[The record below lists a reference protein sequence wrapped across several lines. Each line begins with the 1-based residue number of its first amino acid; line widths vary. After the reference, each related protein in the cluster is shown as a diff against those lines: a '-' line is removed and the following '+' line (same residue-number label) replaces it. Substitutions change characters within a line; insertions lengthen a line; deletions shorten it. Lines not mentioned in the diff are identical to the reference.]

1 MYNPYSLE
9 GKTILITGASSGI
22 GKATAIECSKMGA
35 NVIITARN
43 EAKLIQVMTE
53 LEGEGHQMF
62 LCDLSKET
70 DIDKMVAELPD
81 LQGVINNAGYTKI
94 LPVQFI
100 NTDELNSI
108 FQVNTVAPILL
119 LQKLLKKKK
128 IKKGAS
134 IVFTSS
140 LAGLGCCTVGNSM
153 YSATKGAISA
163 FIRCVALE
171 LAPKKIRVNAVCPAM
186 VDTGIL
192 DSGTITKEQL
202 STELNNYP
210 LGRFGNPSDIALA
223 MVYLLSD
230 ASSWITGDNLVLDGG
245 LTLK

>member
-1 MYNPYSLE
+1 MYNPYSLK

-53 LEGEGHQMF
+53 LEGEGHQMI
-62 LCDLSKET
+62 LCDLSNET
-70 DIDKMVAELPD
+70 DINNMVSELPD
-81 LQGVINNAGYTKI
+81 VQGVINNAGYTKI

-100 NTDELNSI
+100 NAEELNSI
-108 FQVNTVAPILL
+108 LQVNTVAPILL

-163 FIRCVALE
+163 FVRCVALE
-171 LAPKKIRVNAVCPAM
+171 LAPKRIRVNAVCPAM

-192 DSGTITKEQL
+192 NSGTITEEQL
-202 STELNNYP
+202 AIELNNYP
-210 LGRFGNPSDIALA
+210 LGRFGDPTDIALA
-223 MVYLLSD
+223 IVYLLSD
-230 ASSWITGDNLVLDGG
+230 ASSWITGDNLVIDGG

>member
-202 STELNNYP
+202 STDLNNYP

>member
-22 GKATAIECSKMGA
+22 GKAAAIECSKMGA

-43 EAKLIQVMTE
+43 ETKLSQVMNE
-53 LEGEGHQMF
+53 IEGDSHQMI
-62 LCDLSKET
+62 LCDLSNEA
-70 DIDKMVAELPD
+70 DIDKMVEELPEV
-81 LQGVINNAGYTKI
+81 QGLINNAGYTKI

-100 NTDELNSI
+100 NTEAINDI
-108 FQVNTVAPILL
+108 FQVNTFAPMLL
-119 LQKLLKKKK
+119 LQKLIKKKK

-134 IVFTSS
+134 VVFTSS
-140 LAGLGCCTVGNSM
+140 LAALGCCTVGNSM

-171 LAPKKIRVNAVCPAM
+171 LAPKSIRVNAVCPAM

-192 DSGTITKEQL
+192 DSGTITEEQL
-202 STELNNYP
+202 VAELKNYP
-210 LGRFGNPSDIALA
+210 LGRFGKPTDIALA

-230 ASSWITGDNLVLDGG
+230 ASSWVTGDNLVIDGG

>member
-1 MYNPYSLE
+1 MYNPYSLK

-22 GKATAIECSKMGA
+22 GKSAAIECSKMGA

-43 EAKLIQVMTE
+43 GTKLSQVMNE
-53 LEGEGHQMF
+53 LEGNSHRMV
-62 LCDLSKET
+62 LCDLSNEA
-70 DIDKMVAELPD
+70 DIDKMVEELPEV
-81 LQGVINNAGYTKI
+81 QGLINNAGYTKI

-100 NTDELNSI
+100 NTEAINDI
-108 FQVNTVAPILL
+108 FQVNTVAPMLL
-119 LQKLLKKKK
+119 LQKLLKKKI

-171 LAPKKIRVNAVCPAM
+171 LAPKNIRVNAVCPPM

-192 DSGTITKEQL
+192 SSGTITEEQL
-202 STELNNYP
+202 AIELNNYP
-210 LGRFGNPSDIALA
+210 LRRFGKPTDIALA

-230 ASSWITGDNLVLDGG
+230 AASWVTGDNLVIDGG

>member
-1 MYNPYSLE
+1 MYNPYSLK

-22 GKATAIECSKMGA
+22 GKSAAIECSKMGA

-43 EAKLIQVMTE
+43 GTKLSQVMNE
-53 LEGEGHQMF
+53 LEGNSHRMV
-62 LCDLSKET
+62 LCDLSNEA
-70 DIDKMVAELPD
+70 DIDKMVEELPEV
-81 LQGVINNAGYTKI
+81 QGLINNAGYTKI

-100 NTDELNSI
+100 NTEAINDI
-108 FQVNTVAPILL
+108 FQVNTVAPMLL

-171 LAPKKIRVNAVCPAM
+171 LAPKNIRVNAVCPAM

-192 DSGTITKEQL
+192 SSGTITEEQL
-202 STELNNYP
+202 AIELNNYP
-210 LGRFGNPSDIALA
+210 LRRFGKPTDIALA

-230 ASSWITGDNLVLDGG
+230 AASWVTGDNLVIDGG

>member
-70 DIDKMVAELPD
+70 DIDKMVSELPD
-81 LQGVINNAGYTKI
+81 VQGVINNAGYTKI

-192 DSGTITKEQL
+192 NSGTITKEQL